1 MQVTA
6 SKKQIW
12 TAGSYSLL
20 TLSIMVGFMYLNAF
34 ATEVLK
40 IPASTLATVLLIA
53 KSIDFIVSMFG
64 GVIIEKVK
72 MGNKGKYQGWLN
84 VGRWILFICI
94 AVEVFPTAGPVW
106 LRCLIMAAGYTVLNS
121 LMNLI
126 QTDYYGIIGIVAGPN
141 PANRSAMTVN
151 MTRQGTVVT
160 LITSFIPTLVSKLQF
175 GQWNYFI
182 VALVFAL
189 PMPFALGAIA
199 KMADGKD
206 QPIVKGGAAA
216 GAPRITIKD
225 MIDCLIHNPML
236 LVLFLVNVILNIG
249 NNILSNQNVYYWLYV
264 AGDFSKM
271 TVNSLFMA
279 FVAFFAA
286 IIMPKLGA
294 KLGKRGAMC
303 FGYIWSAVSFFLRWY
318 VARFGWVWMMIS
330 NAVAAV
336 GMYALRHAAVD
347 GRGRVVPQQD
357 RQGYPRYLHGSR
369 LSPDEDRHGRGRH
382 HRSEAA
388 GLFRL
393 CGRLHARCRLGDQ
406 VHERRLPGARHLR
419 DHQRCDLHPLLP
431 HLRRRRCPLRAGERR
446 QDGCPEAAVI
456 LTSAITGSPDN
467 SRGSF
472 SKKISRSAFSYAGAN
487 IHI

>member
-126 QTDYYGIIGIVAGPN
+126 QTAYYGIIGIVAGPN

-336 GMYALRHAAVD
+336 GMYTYMPYAMLLWMDV
-347 GRGRVVPQQD
+347 GEW
-357 RQGYPRYLHGSR
+357 YLHKTGKDTR
-369 LSPDEDRHGRGRH
+369 GICMGLASPPMKIGMAVGGTIGLKLLASSGYVAGFTPD
-382 HRSEAA
+382 AA
-388 GLFRL
+388 WVTKFMN
-393 CGRLHARCRLGDQ
+393 
-406 VHERRLPGARHLR
+406 GAYLVPAI
-419 DHQRCDLHPLLP
+419 CVTIS
-431 HLRRRRCPLRAGERR
+431 
-446 QDGCPEAAVI
+446 AVI
-456 LTSAITGSPDN
+456 FILFY
-467 SRGSF
+467 R
-472 SKKISRSAFSYAGAN
+472 ISDADATRYAQENAAKMAAQKQQ
-487 IHI
+487 